1 MEYERRKKSDK
12 SKDKAGRPS
21 QKHVRMVEA
30 LLAKVAVAPV
40 VAVVAVV
47 TKKKGP

>member
-1 MEYERRKKSDK
+1 METAYERRKKSDK

-21 QKHVRMVEA
+21 QKHARAVEA
-30 LLAKVAVAPV
+30 LLAKPTV
-40 VAVVAVV
+40 VAVAVV

>member
-1 MEYERRKKSDK
+1 MEHAHERRKKSDK

-21 QKHVRMVEA
+21 QKYVRAVEA
-30 LLAKVAVAPV
+30 LLATPKQVPV
-40 VAVVAVV
+40 VV